1 MKRFSKLG
9 AAIALIATTLIALAI
24 GPVYAQADEGMVTF
38 IHAVD
43 GEDGFPADI
52 YVNGELIFSSLR
64 FLEGT
69 QAVPYPAGDYE
80 VDIFP
85 AGDDPAASESIL
97 SAAMEVTGGANL
109 SVVASVTEAGV
120 PTITVYVNDTSPI
133 PVGMVRLTLRHG
145 AAAPSVDV
153 MVDGAV
159 AVADF
164 TNGDDV
170 TAVLASGGY
179 SVSLVPTGGGEE
191 LFQAD
196 LDLSEGTGYVVYGV
210 GSVDGGS
217 FDAAVQVLGQFFQ
230 TPEGVPSGSGGL
242 AGNDSSS
249 LPLLAV
255 GISLLLLG
263 FVVAVR
269 LRRREPTI

>member
-1 MKRFSKLG
+1 MEEFWADPELSTCKSCGTSAGKPTPIKRIIFEPEVIYELG
-9 AAIALIATTLIALAI
+9 FGDELGDLALEDIDVDGDLDAIATVPGNAGTDSRVVLWRNN
-24 GPVYAQADEGMVTF
+24 G
-38 IHAVD
+38 D
-43 GEDGFPADI
+43 GS
-52 YVNGELIFSSLR
+52 Y
-64 FLEGT
+64 
-69 QAVPYPAGDYE
+69 
-80 VDIFP
+80 
-85 AGDDPAASESIL
+85 
-97 SAAMEVTGGANL
+97 
-109 SVVASVTEAGV
+109 
-120 PTITVYVNDTSPI
+120 
-133 PVGMVRLTLRHG
+133 
-145 AAAPSVDV
+145 AAPAFFLA
-153 MVDGAV
+153 GEGPIGV

-242 AGNDSSS
+242 AGDDSSS

-269 LRRREPTI
+269 PRRREPTI